1 MEKPARTIRSP
12 AVAGTFYPSA
22 EGALIHQVDALLAQ
36 AKPARL
42 EPRALIVPHAGYR
55 YSGPVAASAYA
66 LLSNAARKPTRVVLL
81 GPAHTVD
88 LRGVALPG
96 SEAMASPLGEVPIDA
111 AGVSVAAAF
120 PQVVTSKLAHA
131 TEHSLEVQLPFL
143 QRVLGELSVVPLVV
157 GRASAEEVEELVDA
171 LWVEPGTLL
180 VVSTDL
186 SHYLPYET
194 GRALDAETAE
204 RILSFDVSELG
215 DERAC
220 GMNGLRGF
228 LAAAK
233 KRRLEG
239 HLLDLRNSGDT
250 AGDRWRVVGYGA
262 FAFCSARGT

>member
-1 MEKPARTIRSP
+1 
-12 AVAGTFYPSA
+12 
-22 EGALIHQVDALLAQ
+22 
-36 AKPARL
+36 
-42 EPRALIVPHAGYR
+42 
-55 YSGPVAASAYA
+55 
-66 LLSNAARKPTRVVLL
+66 
-81 GPAHTVD
+81 
-88 LRGVALPG
+88 
-96 SEAMASPLGEVPIDA
+96 MASPLGEVPIDA

-131 TEHSLEVQLPFL
+131 TEHALEVQLPFL
-143 QRVLGELSVVPLVV
+143 QRVLGELAVVPLLV
-157 GRASAEEVEELVDA
+157 GRAAAEEVEEVVDA

-194 GRALDAETAE
+194 CRALDAETAG
-204 RILSFDVSELG
+204 RILAFDVLNLG

-220 GMNGLRGF
+220 GMGGLRGF
-228 LAAAK
+228 LAVAK

-262 FAFCSARGT
+262 FAFCTAQGS